1 MKFMRQYITILFP
14 VLLILSMCAIA
25 VVSPN
30 KTFSKT
36 EMRYMA
42 QPPRLSVDNVMTGTY
57 RDKFE
62 AYYSDQFP
70 LRNFWIGIEKLKI
83 L

>member
-1 MKFMRQYITILFP
+1 ME
-14 VLLILSMCAIA
+14 
-25 VVSPN
+25 VVSQS
-30 KTFSKT
+30 KTFSKA
-36 EMRYMA
+36 EMRYLA
-42 QPPRLSVDNVMTGTY
+42 QPPQLSVDNVMSGIY

-70 LRNFWIGIEKLKI
+70 LRNFWIGIEKLRI